1 MSRNDFQ
8 GGRRWLNHC
17 LPERGSHNADKP
29 SDIAKPGW
37 LSIFRRVYTSTSDK
51 NLSVLAAGVAFYGM
65 LSIFPALAAVVAIYG
80 LFADPA
86 TVQHEINMVR
96 GLIPAEAENLITAYL
111 KSLVSSSSSRL
122 GSSLLISLL
131 IALWSA
137 RAGTVTVIEALN
149 ITYEESEK
157 RSTLRFEAVALG
169 MTVSGILF
177 AIIALLLIAAIP
189 AVVDFLSLS
198 KGLKIVG
205 FILPWPILIIAMVIV
220 LASTYRFAPSRE
232 APKWR
237 WVSWGSIFATAL
249 WIAASIGFSFYVASF
264 GSYDKTFG
272 SLGAVVVLLTW
283 FYISA
288 YVVLLGACLDAEM
301 ERQTARDTTTG
312 PEKPMGS
319 RGAKM
324 ADTVAHDGGR

>member
-1 MSRNDFQ
+1 MAQSLPTE
-8 GGRRWLNHC
+8 GG
-17 LPERGSHNADKP
+17 SYNADKP

-65 LSIFPALAAVVAIYG
+65 LSIFPALAALVAIYG

-86 TVQHEINMVR
+86 TVQHQINTIR

-122 GSSLLISLL
+122 GISLLISLL

-137 RAGTVTVIEALN
+137 RAGTVTVIAALN

-198 KGLKIVG
+198 KALKIVG
-205 FILPWPILIIAMVIV
+205 FILPWPILIIAMVIA

-249 WIAASIGFSFYVASF
+249 WIAASIGFSFYVTSF
-264 GSYDKTFG
+264 GSYDRTFG